1 MLGRASQAVVG
12 GLEDAFQWYGRQVAT
27 HPLKVALACLFATGL
42 SIIGILRYTTENNA
56 FRLWIPDNSDFVA
69 NYNWL
74 EQNSPPDVRFN
85 SMILTNQEGEH
96 GILTPVGLAELAKI
110 HLAVAE
116 LKTETS
122 GLMWNDVCLQVGLQ
136 CQVECPAIPSE
147 CLVQQPWIGCYPE
160 PWCEFIQ
167 ASTAFA
173 CMEPSLLEIWGFDFD
188 YTNMDQTKI
197 LEDVNA
203 GMVNSIVTGN
213 PVDVRS
219 LLGAVTEQDGRIVKA
234 EATFIQWFGRV
245 NTSAIQ
251 EDDVSDMGTGELVDA
266 ASLEWEAELRD
277 LLLQKRDSLPS
288 GFSAYVNVARGYS
301 DIAGDTISSDAI
313 MMPIGFMI
321 VFVYVT
327 LMLGRLNCVQQR
339 SMLALAGLAS
349 IGMTVGFTYGICSAI
364 GLFYGPM
371 HNIIPFL
378 LLGIGIDDMFV
389 IMQCYDNL
397 TPAERLSS
405 DIPSTVA
412 LTMRRAGVA
421 ITVTS
426 LTDFMVFAIG
436 SSTVLPAL
444 RSFCLWCGVGILAVY
459 FYQATFFAACLALDC
474 RRLASNRNGLCPCY
488 THKQIKKQS
497 EEEESGEDAQ
507 SLSFGQKVFSWVGR
521 AILSIPGAILVLLMA
536 AGLLGGGVYGTTQL
550 QQEFD
555 PIWFLPPTSYLRQ
568 WFEASDTFFPSD
580 GERVTVYLTELDFAK
595 ELSSIEQLVSSLNL
609 ATDIVASVDSWWPH
623 YRTFVVDQLQQNLP
637 STEGEWSETLTQFL
651 FSPMGLRFA
660 SNFQFSESA
669 TAVCGEPA
677 PSILLSTFTFT
688 HVKFEG
694 RGEHIPALNKVKD
707 IIADCNFSGNVFAL
721 TQEYS
726 NWETDEVI
734 TKELFRN
741 LGIALACVFL
751 TTLLLLANF
760 LGSLIVLFC
769 VAITLVDL
777 CGYMHFWG
785 LTIDVVSAVNVI
797 IAIGLCVD
805 YSVHICHAFLTVSGT
820 KKERAHA
827 AMVDM
832 GPAVLNGGVSTLI
845 AFILLL
851 SSDSHVFS
859 SFFKIFLLVV
869 LFGVWHGLI
878 LLPVLLSLVGPSAYA
893 SARPTVSQT
902 EPEKLS
908 GQAISVK
915 L

>member
-1 MLGRASQAVVG
+1 MAASDNTTLDIA
-12 GLEDAFQWYGRQVAT
+12 
-27 HPLKVALACLFATGL
+27 PGL
-42 SIIGILRYTTENNA
+42 S
-56 FRLWIPDNSDFVA
+56 DNRDKT
-69 NYNWL
+69 
-74 EQNSPPDVRFN
+74 Q
-85 SMILTNQEGEH
+85 
-96 GILTPVGLAELAKI
+96 KI
-110 HLAVAE
+110 VQSLSQTV
-116 LKTETS
+116 TS
-122 GLMWNDVCLQVGLQ
+122 V
-136 CQVECPAIPSE
+136 
-147 CLVQQPWIGCYPE
+147 
-160 PWCEFIQ
+160 
-167 ASTAFA
+167 
-173 CMEPSLLEIWGFDFD
+173 
-188 YTNMDQTKI
+188 
-197 LEDVNA
+197 
-203 GMVNSIVTGN
+203 VTGN
-213 PVDVRS
+213 LVDVRS
-219 LLGAVTEQDGRIVKA
+219 LLGGVTEQGGRILKA
-234 EATFIQWFGRV
+234 KATFIQWFGRV

-277 LLLQKRDSLPS
+277 LLLQKRDGLPA
-288 GFSAYVNVARGYS
+288 GFSAFVNVARGYS

-488 THKQIKKQS
+488 THKQVEKQA
-497 EEEESGEDAQ
+497 EESKEDAQ
-507 SLSFGQKVFSWVGR
+507 SLSFGQKVFSRVGR
-521 AILSIPGAILVLLMA
+521 ACLSTPGQILVLLMA

-595 ELSSIEQLVSSLNL
+595 ELNSIEKLVSSLNL

-623 YRTFVVDQLQQNLP
+623 YRTFVEDQLP
-637 STEGEWSETLTQFL
+637 STEEGWSRTLTQFL

-660 SNFQFSESA
+660 SNFKFSESA
-669 TAVCGEPA
+669 AAVCGEPA
-677 PSILLSTFTFT
+677 PPVLLSTFTFT

-694 RGEHIPALNKVKD
+694 RGEHIPALNKVKN

-751 TTLLLLANF
+751 TTLALLANF
-760 LGSLIVLFC
+760 TGSLIVLFC

-805 YSVHICHAFLTVSGT
+805 YSVHICHAFLTLSGT

-845 AFILLL
+845 AFILLV

-878 LLPVLLSLVGPSAYA
+878 LLPVLLSLVGPGAYA
-893 SARPTVSQT
+893 SARPAAVLQGG
-902 EPEKLS
+902 EEGDEKAS
-908 GQAISVK
+908 DQDVSVK